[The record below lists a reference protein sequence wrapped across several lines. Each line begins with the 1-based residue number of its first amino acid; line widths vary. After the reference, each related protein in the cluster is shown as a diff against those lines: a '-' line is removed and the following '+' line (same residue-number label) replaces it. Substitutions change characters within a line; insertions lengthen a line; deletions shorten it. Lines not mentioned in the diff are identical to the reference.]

1 MNATP
6 RTQGRTQ
13 GRTPERTH
21 GTIAA
26 LAVAAA
32 LAGCL
37 GGGGG
42 GGSSGGG
49 TTAAPASAP
58 AGAAAA
64 GTSSAA
70 PGASS
75 PAPSTPT
82 TTPVSMPTAQPTTS
96 GDAVRFLE
104 QTSFGPTEASI
115 QEVMQKGTALA
126 LEEQFAKP
134 MSGYGTFTDIDPDPR
149 KGCPD
154 TALPNPDIC
163 YRENYTVQPLQ
174 RTFFANAVAAPDQLR
189 QRVAFALSQILV
201 ISGTE
206 LETMGGVGYYQ
217 QMLMNFA
224 FANFRDLMYEV
235 TLSPAMGEY
244 LDMVNN
250 PKPDPARNIEPNEN
264 YARELLQLFTVGEC
278 ELNPDGSCKLDAAG
292 LPLPT
297 YDQDTVE
304 NLARAFTGWTY
315 PPRPNVASKFP
326 NPPYYLGRMVPFA
339 AQHDTAVKTLFANR
353 TITAGQT
360 PLQDL
365 NSALDIIFNHP
376 NTGTFIGKQLIQ
388 HLVTSNPSP
397 AYVARV
403 TAAFNNN
410 GQGVRGDMRAVLRAI
425 LLDAEARGDA
435 KTVADYGK
443 LREPALM
450 VAGVLRALNGASDGV
465 YPLSQSSNMG
475 QNVFQAPSVF
485 NFYPPN
491 FVAPGTTLAGPP
503 FKIMLTGTILNRSNY
518 VDRVVMGANIGADNT
533 VTGSTGTRI
542 NLQPF
547 QALATNP
554 DATGQLLD
562 RFNLIFMHN
571 TMSPQMRAALLTAVN
586 AYPATDT
593 LGRVRQA
600 AYLLATSAQ
609 YQVEQ

>member
-1 MNATP
+1 MHATS
-6 RTQGRTQ
+6 RI
-13 GRTPERTH
+13 H
-21 GTIAA
+21 GTCAA
-26 LAVAAA
+26 LALAAG

-42 GGSSGGG
+42 GVGSDGGGG
-49 TTAAPASAP
+49 TAATGTAAPAATSGTTT
-58 AGAAAA
+58 AG
-64 GTSSAA
+64 
-70 PGASS
+70 
-75 PAPSTPT
+75 T
-82 TTPVSMPTAQPTTS
+82 TTPGTTTPPGTAPTNPAPTNPGTMPTAQPTS
-96 GDAVRFLE
+96 AGDAVRFLE
-104 QTSFGPTEASI
+104 QTSFGPTEATI
-115 QEVMQKGTALA
+115 QEVMQKGTRLA

-163 YRENYTVQPLQ
+163 YRENYTVHPLQ
-174 RTFFANAVAAPDQLR
+174 RRFFANAVAAQDQLR

-206 LETMGGVGYYQ
+206 LETMGGIGYYQ
-217 QMLMNFA
+217 QMLMNLA
-224 FANFRDLMYEV
+224 FGNFREIMYEV
-235 TLSPAMGEY
+235 TLSPAMGEF

-278 ELNPDGSCKLDAAG
+278 ELNPNGSCRVDAAG
-292 LPLPT
+292 APVPT

-304 NLARAFTGWTY
+304 NLARALTGWTY
-315 PPRPNVASKFP
+315 PPRPGVASRFP
-326 NPPYYLGRMVPFA
+326 NPPYYLGRMMPFDP
-339 AQHDTAVKTLFANR
+339 QHDTAAKTLFGNR
-353 TITAGQT
+353 TIAAGQT
-360 PLQDL
+360 AVQDV
-365 NSALDIIFNHP
+365 NSALDIIFNHT

-410 GQGVRGDMRAVLRAI
+410 GQGVRGDMKAVLRAI
-425 LLDAEARGDA
+425 LLDAEARGDV
-435 KTVADYGK
+435 KTAADYGK
-443 LREPALM
+443 LREPALL
-450 VAGVLRALNGASDGV
+450 VTGVIRALNGASDGV
-465 YPLSQSSNMG
+465 YLLGQSSNMG

-485 NFYPPN
+485 NFYPPT
-491 FVAPGTTLAGPP
+491 FPAPGTQLAGPP
-503 FKIMLTGTILNRSNY
+503 FKLMLTGTILNRSNF
-518 VDRVVMGANIGADNT
+518 VDRIVMGNAIGADNT

-542 NLQPF
+542 DLAPF
-547 QALATNP
+547 QALAANP
-554 DATGQLLD
+554 DAAGQLLD
-562 RFNLIFMHN
+562 RFNLLFLHN
-571 TMSPQMRAALLTAVN
+571 TMSPQTRAALLTAIN

-600 AYLLATSAQ
+600 AYLVATSSQ

>member
-1 MNATP
+1 MNATS
-6 RTQGRTQ
+6 RIN
-13 GRTPERTH
+13 

-26 LAVAAA
+26 LALAGG

-42 GGSSGGG
+42 GSSSSDGGG
-49 TTAAPASAP
+49 GAAASGAAAPAAAS
-58 AGAAAA
+58 GAAAP
-64 GTSSAA
+64 A
-70 PGASS
+70 PAPAPASGASAPT
-75 PAPSTPT
+75 PAPAPT
-82 TTPVSMPTAQPTTS
+82 MPTAQPTS
-96 GDAVRFLE
+96 AGNAVRFLE

-126 LEEQFAKP
+126 LEEQFTKA
-134 MSGYGTFTDIDPDPR
+134 MSGYGTFTDVDPDPR

-163 YRENYTVQPLQ
+163 YRENYTVHPLQ
-174 RTFFANAVAAPDQLR
+174 RRFFQNAVSAQDQLR

-206 LETMGGVGYYQ
+206 LETMGGIGYYQ

-224 FANFRDLMYEV
+224 FGNFREIMYEV
-235 TLSPAMGEY
+235 TLSPAMGEF

-264 YARELLQLFTVGEC
+264 YAREVLQLFTVGEC
-278 ELNPDGSCKLDAAG
+278 ELNVDGSCRLDAAG
-292 LPLPT
+292 APIPT
-297 YDQDTVE
+297 YEQDTVE
-304 NLARAFTGWTY
+304 NLARALTGWTY
-315 PPRPNVASKFP
+315 PPRPGVASRFP
-326 NPPYYLGRMVPFA
+326 NPPFYLGRMVPFE
-339 AQHDTAVKTLFANR
+339 AQHHTAVKTLFGNR
-353 TITAGQT
+353 TIPAGQNAV
-360 PLQDL
+360 QDV
-365 NSALDIIFNHP
+365 NSALNIIFNHP

-410 GQGVRGDMRAVLRAI
+410 GQGVRGDMKAVLRAI
-425 LLDAEARGDA
+425 LLDAEARGDV
-435 KTVADYGK
+435 KTAADYGK
-443 LREPALM
+443 LREPVLL
-450 VAGVLRALNGASDGV
+450 VTGVIRALNGASDGV
-465 YPLSQSSNMG
+465 YLLGQSTNMG

-485 NFYPPN
+485 NFYPPT
-491 FVAPGTTLAGPP
+491 FPAPGTTIAGPP
-503 FKIMLTGTILNRSNY
+503 FKLMLTGTILNRANF
-518 VDRVVMGANIGADNT
+518 VDRIVMGANIGADNT

-554 DATGQLLD
+554 DAANQLLD
-562 RFNLIFMHN
+562 RFSLIFMHN
-571 TMSPQMRAALLTAVN
+571 AMSTQARQALLTAIT

-600 AYLLATSAQ
+600 AYLAATSAQ

>member
-1 MNATP
+1 MNATS
-6 RTQGRTQ
+6 RTQ
-13 GRTPERTH
+13 

-26 LAVAAA
+26 LAFAGA

-42 GGSSGGG
+42 GGSSSGAA
-49 TTAAPASAP
+49 TAAPAP
-58 AGAAAA
+58 A
-64 GTSSAA
+64 AA
-70 PGASS
+70 PGAAA
-75 PAPSTPT
+75 PAPGAAAPAPT
-82 TTPVSMPTAQPTTS
+82 SPVTTPVSMPTAQPTTA

-134 MSGYGTFTDIDPDPR
+134 MSGYGAFTDIDPDPR

-174 RTFFANAVAAPDQLR
+174 RMFFANAVTASDQLR

-206 LETMGGVGYYQ
+206 LETMGGIGYYQ

-278 ELNPDGSCKLDAAG
+278 QLNADGSCQLDAAG
-292 LPLPT
+292 LPVPT

-315 PPRPNVASKFP
+315 PPRPGVASKFP
-326 NPPYYLGRMVPFA
+326 NPPYYLGRMVPFT
-339 AQHDTAVKTLFANR
+339 AQHDTAVKTLFGNR
-353 TITAGQT
+353 TIAPGQT
-360 PLQDL
+360 PVQDV
-365 NSALDIIFNHP
+365 NSALDIIFNHA
-376 NTGTFIGKQLIQ
+376 NTGTFIGKQLIE

-410 GQGVRGDMRAVLRAI
+410 GQGVRGDMKAVLRAI
-425 LLDAEARGDA
+425 LLDAEARGDL

-443 LREPALM
+443 LREPALL
-450 VAGVLRALNGASDGV
+450 VASVLRALNGASDGV
-465 YPLSQSSNMG
+465 YLLSQSSNMG

-503 FKIMLTGTILNRSNY
+503 FKIMLTGTILNRANF

-533 VTGSTGTRI
+533 VAGSTGTRI

-547 QALATNP
+547 QGLAANP
-554 DATGQLLD
+554 DAAGQLLD

-571 TMSPQMRAALLTAVN
+571 TLSPQARQALLTAIN

-600 AYLLATSAQ
+600 AYLIATSAQ

>member
-1 MNATP
+1 MNATS
-6 RTQGRTQ
+6 RIN
-13 GRTPERTH
+13 
-21 GTIAA
+21 GTLAA
-26 LAVAAA
+26 LALAGG

-42 GGSSGGG
+42 GGSDGGGG
-49 TTAAPASAP
+49 TAAAGAAAPAAAPAAGTPAPAPAPGASAP
-58 AGAAAA
+58 APTPAPAP
-64 GTSSAA
+64 A
-70 PGASS
+70 PG
-75 PAPSTPT
+75 T
-82 TTPVSMPTAQPTTS
+82 MPTAQPTS
-96 GDAVRFLE
+96 AGNAVRFLE

-126 LEEQFAKP
+126 LEEQFTKA

-174 RTFFANAVAAPDQLR
+174 RRFFANAVSAQDQLR

-206 LETMGGVGYYQ
+206 LETMGGIGYYQ

-224 FANFRDLMYEV
+224 FGNFREIMYEI
-235 TLSPAMGEY
+235 TLSPAMGEF

-264 YARELLQLFTVGEC
+264 YAREVLQLFTVGEC
-278 ELNPDGSCKLDAAG
+278 ELNADGSCRLDAAG
-292 LPLPT
+292 APIPT

-304 NLARAFTGWTY
+304 NLARALTGWTY
-315 PPRPNVASKFP
+315 PPRPGVASRFP
-326 NPPYYLGRMVPFA
+326 NPPYYLGRMVPFDV
-339 AQHDTAVKTLFANR
+339 QHDTAAKTLFGNR
-353 TITAGQT
+353 TIPAGQT
-360 PLQDL
+360 PVQDV

-410 GQGVRGDMRAVLRAI
+410 GQGVRGDMKAVLRAI
-425 LLDAEARGDA
+425 LLDAEARGDV
-435 KTVADYGK
+435 KTAADYGK
-443 LREPALM
+443 LREPALL
-450 VAGVLRALNGASDGV
+450 VTGVIRALNGASDGV
-465 YPLSQSSNMG
+465 YLLGQSTNMG

-491 FVAPGTTLAGPP
+491 FPAPGTTIAGPP
-503 FKIMLTGTILNRSNY
+503 FKLMLTGTILNRANF
-518 VDRVVMGANIGADNT
+518 VDRIVMGNPIGADNT

-547 QALATNP
+547 QALAANP
-554 DATGQLLD
+554 DAANQLLD

-571 TMSPQMRAALLTAVN
+571 TLSPQARQALLTAIT

-600 AYLLATSAQ
+600 AYLVATSAQ

>member
-1 MNATP
+1 MNATS
-6 RTQGRTQ
+6 RI
-13 GRTPERTH
+13 H
-21 GTIAA
+21 GTLAA
-26 LAVAAA
+26 LA
-32 LAGCL
+32 LAGGLTGCL

-42 GGSSGGG
+42 GGGSDGGG
-49 TTAAPASAP
+49 SAPASGAAAPATAGTTTPAPGASAP
-58 AGAAAA
+58 APTPAPAP
-64 GTSSAA
+64 A
-70 PGASS
+70 PGTM
-75 PAPSTPT
+75 PA
-82 TTPVSMPTAQPTTS
+82 AQPTTA

-104 QTSFGPTEASI
+104 QSSFGPTEATI
-115 QEVMQKGTALA
+115 QEVMQKGTQLA
-126 LEEQFAKP
+126 LEEQFAKA

-174 RTFFANAVAAPDQLR
+174 RRFFANAVGAQDQLR

-206 LETMGGVGYYQ
+206 LETMGGIGYYQ

-224 FANFRDLMYEV
+224 FGNFRDILYEI

-278 ELNPDGSCKLDAAG
+278 ELNPDGACRVDAAG
-292 LPLPT
+292 APVPT

-304 NLARAFTGWTY
+304 NLARALTGWTY
-315 PPRPNVASKFP
+315 PPRPGVASRFP
-326 NPPYYLGRMVPFA
+326 NPPFYLGRMVPFEV
-339 AQHDTAVKTLFANR
+339 QHDTGAKTLFGNR
-353 TITAGQT
+353 TIAAGQSAV
-360 PLQDL
+360 QDV
-365 NSALDIIFNHP
+365 NAALDIIFNHP
-376 NTGTFIGKQLIQ
+376 NVGPFIGKQLIQ
-388 HLVTSNPSP
+388 HLVTSNPTP

-403 TAAFNNN
+403 TAVFNNN
-410 GQGVRGDMRAVLRAI
+410 GQGVRGDMKAVLRAI
-425 LLDAEARGDA
+425 LLDAEARGDV
-435 KTVADYGK
+435 KTAADYGK
-443 LREPALM
+443 LREPALLLT
-450 VAGVLRALNGASDGV
+450 GVVRALNGRSDGV
-465 YPLSQSSNMG
+465 YLLGQSSNMG

-491 FVAPGTTLAGPP
+491 FPAPGTTLAGPP
-503 FKIMLTGTILNRSNY
+503 FKLMLTGTILNRANF
-518 VDRVVMGANIGADNT
+518 VDRIVMGNAIGADST
-533 VTGSTGTRI
+533 VTGSSGTAI

-554 DATGQLLD
+554 DAAGQLLD
-562 RFNLIFMHN
+562 RFNLIFLHN
-571 TMSPQMRAALLTAVN
+571 TMSPQARTALLTAIN

-600 AYLLATSAQ
+600 AYLVATAAQ